1 MTRSRHSVRS
11 VGRPRGPETELVAL
25 RVLPITRER
34 LDRLRGP
41 LSRSQYADLA
51 IEALGDR
58 MDQIDSTERDDALRM
73 LAELI
78 EHHRRAGT
86 APRR

>member
-1 MTRSRHSVRS
+1 MTRSSDRARRHPVRP

-25 RVLPITRER
+25 RVLPATRAR

-41 LSRSQYADLA
+41 LSRSQYADLVL
-51 IEALGDR
+51 EALA
-58 MDQIDSTERDDALRM
+58 SAERAEALRGLDALVGR
-73 LAELI
+73 
-78 EHHRRAGT
+78 HRRAGT